1 MKYTNHDKIDLDL
14 LLAELIEVLRLKL
27 LIFVNFAN
35 SFDIYLYLSRILCFS
50 SLFFIFII

>member
-14 LLAELIEVLRLKL
+14 LLTELIEVLRLKL
-27 LIFVNFAN
+27 LILVNFAN
-35 SFDIYLYLSRILCFS
+35 SFDIYLYLSRIFCFY